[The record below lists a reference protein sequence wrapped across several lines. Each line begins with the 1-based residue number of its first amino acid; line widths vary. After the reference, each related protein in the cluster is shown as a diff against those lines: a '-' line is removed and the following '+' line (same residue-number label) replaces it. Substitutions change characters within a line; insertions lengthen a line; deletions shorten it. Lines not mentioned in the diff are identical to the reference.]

1 MPPAVPIAAS
11 FSVRDVPAEVRS
23 MTAAILE
30 SVNGGSAEEGAL
42 QLPRLESLIQPL
54 REHPGRSAVLT
65 DVDGTIAP
73 IVHDPAAAA
82 VPEGTRDLLRT
93 LAERYA
99 LVGCLSGR
107 RALDARRI
115 VGLSELAYSGN
126 HGFELLLPG
135 DTEVRPD
142 PSLDGH
148 EADAPRFVEGLPPS
162 GLERAGIRT
171 EDKGAIVA
179 LHWRGAANEAAAE
192 SLAQE
197 IASEAEWEGLVPHRG
212 RKVLEIRPNVA
223 INKGIAVAALIPARP
238 IDHALYGGD
247 DRTDV
252 DAFAALR
259 TLQEDGELETS
270 VCIAVASEESPPEVA
285 ETADLTVPGPEGFA
299 RVLEALAE

>member
-1 MPPAVPIAAS
+1 MAASPPA
-11 FSVRDVPAEVRS
+11 E
-23 MTAAILE
+23 
-30 SVNGGSAEEGAL
+30 AL
-42 QLPRLESLIQPL
+42 DQLLAPL
-54 REHPGRSAVLT
+54 RRNPAHSAILT

-73 IVHDPAAAA
+73 IVADPAEAR
-82 VPEGTRDLLRT
+82 VPEATRELLRA
-93 LAERYA
+93 LAKRYG

-107 RALDARRI
+107 RALDARRV
-115 VGLSELAYSGN
+115 VGLDELAYSGN

-135 DTEVRPD
+135 ETEVRPD

-148 EADAPRFVEGLPPS
+148 EADAPRFVDGLDRAE
-162 GLERAGIRT
+162 LERAGIRT

-179 LHWRGAANEAAAE
+179 LHWRGAPNEAAAE

-223 INKGIAVAALIPARP
+223 INKGIAVAALISSHPAATNTAAES

-259 TLQEDGELETS
+259 TLHEDDELETA
-270 VCIAVASEESPPEVA
+270 VCIAVASDEAPPEVS
-285 ETADLTVPGPEGFA
+285 EVADITVPGPEGFVH
-299 RVLEALAE
+299 VLEALSD

>member
-1 MPPAVPIAAS
+1 MSERPDAEAV
-11 FSVRDVPAEVRS
+11 D
-23 MTAAILE
+23 
-30 SVNGGSAEEGAL
+30 
-42 QLPRLESLIQPL
+42 RLLAPL
-54 REHPGRSAVLT
+54 RRDPAHSAVLT

-73 IVHDPAAAA
+73 IENDPTAAS
-82 VPEGTRDLLRT
+82 VPEGTRRLLRA

-107 RALDARRI
+107 RALDARRV
-115 VGLSELAYSGN
+115 VGLDELAYSGN

-135 DTEVRPD
+135 DAEVRPD

-148 EADAPRFVEGLPPS
+148 EADAPRFVNGLDTAE
-162 GLERAGIRT
+162 LERAGIRT

-179 LHWRGAANEAAAE
+179 LHWRGAPNETAAE

-212 RKVLEIRPNVA
+212 RKVLEIRPNVP

-247 DRTDV
+247 DRTDL
-252 DAFAALR
+252 DAFAALKM
-259 TLQEDGELETS
+259 LHEDGELATA
-270 VCIAVASEESPPEVA
+270 VCIAVASDESPPEVSEA
-285 ETADLTVPGPEGFA
+285 ADLTVPGLEGFA
-299 RVLEALAE
+299 HVLQALAE

>member
-1 MPPAVPIAAS
+1 
-11 FSVRDVPAEVRS
+11 
-23 MTAAILE
+23 
-30 SVNGGSAEEGAL
+30 VNAGSAEEGGVEVGRLDSAL
-42 QLPRLESLIQPL
+42 APL
-54 REHPGRSAVLT
+54 RDHADRSAVLT
-65 DVDGTIAP
+65 DIDGTIAP
-73 IVHDPAAAA
+73 ITTDPAEAT
-82 VPEGTRDLLRT
+82 VPEGTRKLLRL

-107 RALDARRI
+107 RALDARRV
-115 VGLSELAYSGN
+115 VGLDELAYSGN

-135 DTEVRPD
+135 DTVVRPD

-148 EADAPRFVEGLPPS
+148 EEDAPRFVGGLDRS
-162 GLERAGIRT
+162 ELERVGIRT

-179 LHWRGAANEAAAE
+179 LHWRGAANETAAE

-252 DAFAALR
+252 DAFTALR
-259 TLQEDGELETS
+259 TLHEDGVLETV
-270 VCIAVASEESPPEVA
+270 VCIAVSSEESPPEVA
-285 ETADLTVPGPEGFA
+285 ESADLTVPGPEGFV
-299 RVLEALAE
+299 RVLEALGE